1 MKSLS
6 STRKSTEDQPQKS
19 GHRTSDTP
27 SSNIFSAKQAQA
39 DITESVSSI
48 LAVSNKLEQD
58 SMEGVDANEWVRKWC
73 YMQGCRATGILTC
86 ANIRIIP
93 MFLFYFRMISH
104 LTSAHQCKGHL

>member
-48 LAVSNKLEQD
+48 MAVSNKLEQD

-73 YMQGCRATGILTC
+73 YMS
-86 ANIRIIP
+86 IIIQQSVP
-93 MFLFYFRMISH
+93 V
-104 LTSAHQCKGHL
+104 